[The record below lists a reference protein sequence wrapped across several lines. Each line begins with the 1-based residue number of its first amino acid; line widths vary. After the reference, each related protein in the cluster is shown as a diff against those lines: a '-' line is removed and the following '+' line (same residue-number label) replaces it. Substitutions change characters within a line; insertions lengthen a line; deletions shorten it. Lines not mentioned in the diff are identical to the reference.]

1 MLLFETAKIGSG
13 FWDSAM
19 RLPGLVAF
27 ASCVLLLTTA
37 PSLAEQ
43 KLALVIGNDDYA
55 HVSHLERAVGDAKA
69 VEAAF
74 ERLGFTVTLVTNVD
88 LAQFAKIVAQ
98 FEAMIQPGDIV
109 ALHYS
114 GHGIDIGGRNYLI
127 PVDMISR
134 SEEH

>member
-1 MLLFETAKIGSG
+1 MVERPFIAGSGRVMLLFQTAKNWLRV
-13 FWDSAM
+13 WDSAM

-37 PSLAEQ
+37 PGLAEQ

-55 HVSHLERAVGDAKA
+55 HVSRLERAVGDAKA

-74 ERLGFTVTLVTNVD
+74 ERLGFAGTLVTNVD

-98 FEAMIQPGDIV
+98 FEAKIQPGDIV

-114 GHGIDIGGRNYLI
+114 GH
-127 PVDMISR
+127 
-134 SEEH
+134 

>member
-1 MLLFETAKIGSG
+1 
-13 FWDSAM
+13 M
-19 RLPGLVAF
+19 RLLRLVALTCCVF
-27 ASCVLLLTTA
+27 LSYLGTAS
-37 PSLAEQ
+37 PGLAEQ

-88 LAQFAKIVAQ
+88 LATFAKTVAQ
-98 FEAMIQPGDIV
+98 FEAKVQPGDEV

-114 GHGIDIGGRNYLI
+114 GHGIDIAGR
-127 PVDMISR
+127 
-134 SEEH
+134 